1 MNKGKIILTIGLSSA
16 ILIIIGII
24 FNISINQKK
33 CPLCGNW
40 KLSAYNVT
48 IGNQANNK
56 LPKNNEITLSIDK
69 EKMISAINYNKP
81 TKKTY
86 YYKLSDTNIYYSETK
101 INNLNNEY
109 EFYEYKIINNKLY
122 LYKYY
127 DKKNKKEEYI
137 FTK

>member
-1 MNKGKIILTIGLSSA
+1 MNKGKTILTIGLGSA

-40 KLSAYNVT
+40 KLYAYNVT
-48 IGNQANNK
+48 IKNQATNK

-69 EKMISAINYNKP
+69 EKMISEINYNKP

-86 YYKLSDTNIYYSETK
+86 YYKLSNNNIYYSETK

-127 DKKNKKEEYI
+127 DNKNKKEEYI

>member
-48 IGNQANNK
+48 IGNQATNK